1 MASQDELRLT
11 IESPDFS
18 CEGIEVHRLSGSE
31 AIGRLY
37 ELEVEV
43 VCAQREGSA
52 LDEIDGLRVTV
63 AMERSDGVSKGWHG
77 VRKIHG
83 MVAEVEDMLATHADL
98 RVYRLRVVPRAFALT
113 LVEIQDIYMNL
124 SVPEIIKE
132 KLQHVAL
139 DAEMEMRLRG
149 TYAPREFVVQYGESD
164 LAFISRLAEHVGISF
179 YFHHG
184 DAADTMVFTDDASGF
199 PPVDG
204 AKSIPYGAGVH
215 GADGTVFRLTSTRR
229 VVPAYYAVQDYNYR
243 NPTVDITGEHRLPDA
258 FVGGVIEYG
267 THHKTPDEAR
277 AMAEVRA
284 QERFAGQLVYTG
296 SSGVPA
302 LSAGMRVTIT
312 DHPDKGS
319 LDLLITE
326 VKHEARQIVSAQSQS
341 ADPGY
346 TNTFRAIPADRTY
359 RPPRVTPRP
368 RIAGLITGV
377 VDAGPAGPGAK
388 YAQIDE
394 HGRYLVHFL
403 FDTTPPGER
412 PVSRRIRM
420 VQNHA
425 GENYGTHF
433 PLHPGAEVVVGFVDG
448 DPDRPLI
455 VGAVPNPIKSSPVTH
470 AETGLHRI
478 RTSTGIT
485 MEMGE

>member
-1 MASQDELRLT
+1 MAFREEFRAS

-18 CEGIEVHRLSGSE
+18 CDGIEVHRLGGTE

-37 ELEVEV
+37 DFEIEVA
-43 VCAQREGSA
+43 CPHDGSSLDGIEGS
-52 LDEIDGLRVTV
+52 RVTV
-63 AMERSDGVSKGWHG
+63 VMERFAGPGEDWHG

-83 MVAEVEDMLATHADL
+83 MVAEVEDMLATHADFH
-98 RVYRLRVVPRAFALT
+98 VYRLRVVPRAFALT

-132 KLQHVAL
+132 KLKRVAL
-139 DAEMEMRLRG
+139 GAKMDMRLRG
-149 TYAPREFVVQYGESD
+149 TYAPREFVVQYKESD
-164 LAFISRLAEHVGISF
+164 LAFVSRLAEHLGISF
-179 YFHHG
+179 FFQHG
-184 DAADTMVFTDDASGF
+184 DADDTMVFTDDVSGF
-199 PPVDG
+199 QPVDG
-204 AKSIPYGAGVH
+204 AKSIPYGVHVAGS
-215 GADGTVFRLTSTRR
+215 TVFRLTSTSR
-229 VVPAYYAVQDYNYR
+229 VVPSYYAVGDYNYR
-243 NPTVDITGEHRLPDA
+243 TPTVELSGEHELSNA
-258 FVGGVIEYG
+258 FAGGVVEYG
-267 THHKTPDEAR
+267 THHKTPAEAKT
-277 AMAEVRA
+277 MAEIRA

-296 SSGVPA
+296 RSGVPA

-312 DHPDKGS
+312 DHPDKGA

-326 VKHEARQIVSAQSQS
+326 VKHDARQIVQSGTHSEDQ
-341 ADPGY
+341 GY
-346 TNTFRAIPADRTY
+346 TNAFRAIPADRTY

-368 RIAGLITGV
+368 RITGLLTGI
-377 VDAGPAGPGAK
+377 VDPGPAGHEAK

-394 HGRYLVHFL
+394 QGRYLVRFL

-412 PVSRRIRM
+412 PVSRRVRM

-433 PLHPGAEVVVGFVDG
+433 PLHPDVEVVIGFVDG

-455 VGAVPNPIKSSPVTH
+455 VGAVPNPIKASPVTH

-478 RTSTGIT
+478 RTSSGIT